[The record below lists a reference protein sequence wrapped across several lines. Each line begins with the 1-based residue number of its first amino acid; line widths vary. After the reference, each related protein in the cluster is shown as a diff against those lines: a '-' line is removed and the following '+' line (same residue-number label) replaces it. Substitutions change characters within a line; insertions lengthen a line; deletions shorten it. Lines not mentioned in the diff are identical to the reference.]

1 MSTMRKMVSVL
12 MLMLLCLSEPLALK
26 ACSTIYSSDSSIER
40 TSNMAQGILD
50 VLNQIGRGFERIYEE
65 DIPTM
70 QEVRGLLGMD
80 ESPEEDYIVNFIADR
95 EGFIIAHP
103 EGTEDL
109 TGSQHWNVGWGI
121 SMVDDVGFVSGLIDR
136 LQQEY
141 SIDADRI
148 YSTGMSNGGFISY
161 ELACQLSDRIAAIAS
176 VTGSMSLPTFQTCSP
191 ARPMPVVQ
199 IHGTADA
206 VVPYEGSAISRPI
219 EEVMEY
225 WVSYNNCDMNPIIT
239 AIDDIEMTDQ
249 TTVEHIVYP
258 NGKNGVTTELFLV
271 EGGTHSWP
279 GSIFGFP
286 GTNYDINA
294 SEEIWNFFSR
304 FDINGEIQL
313 SSLEES
319 TIDYDITIS
328 PNPAVES
335 IQLCWD
341 WNQSGVL
348 NVSIHD
354 ASGRSVLSNRQLS
367 NCGEMDIA
375 PLNKGVYLIKM
386 IDQASGK
393 SLTRKLIRI

>member
-1 MSTMRKMVSVL
+1 MRTARLFCVFTFTFCLFSMVQAQETITANITHDGIKREYILYVPASYDGRTEVP
-12 MLMLLCLSEPLALK
+12 LLFNFHG
-26 ACSTIYSSDSSIER
+26 YG
-40 TSNMAQGILD
+40 SNAIQQLFFGD
-50 VLNQIGRGFERIYEE
+50 FRE
-65 DIPTM
+65 
-70 QEVRGLLGMD
+70 
-80 ESPEEDYIVNFIADR
+80 IADR

-109 TGSQHWNVGWGI
+109 TGSQHWNVGWGS
-121 SMVDDVGFVSGLIDR
+121 SMVDDVGFVSVLIDR

-191 ARPMPVVQ
+191 ARPMPVMQ

-219 EEVMEY
+219 EQVMEY

-239 AIDDIEMTDQ
+239 AIDDIDMTDQ

-328 PNPAVES
+328 PNPAFES

-354 ASGRSVLSNRQLS
+354 ASGRSVLSNTQLS

-375 PLNKGVYLIKM
+375 SLKKGVYLIKM

>member
-1 MSTMRKMVSVL
+1 
-12 MLMLLCLSEPLALK
+12 
-26 ACSTIYSSDSSIER
+26 
-40 TSNMAQGILD
+40 
-50 VLNQIGRGFERIYEE
+50 
-65 DIPTM
+65 
-70 QEVRGLLGMD
+70 
-80 ESPEEDYIVNFIADR
+80 
-95 EGFIIAHP
+95 
-103 EGTEDL
+103 
-109 TGSQHWNVGWGI
+109 
-121 SMVDDVGFVSGLIDR
+121 
-136 LQQEY
+136 
-141 SIDADRI
+141 
-148 YSTGMSNGGFISY
+148 
-161 ELACQLSDRIAAIAS
+161 
-176 VTGSMSLPTFQTCSP
+176 
-191 ARPMPVVQ
+191 
-199 IHGTADA
+199 
-206 VVPYEGSAISRPI
+206 
-219 EEVMEY
+219 
-225 WVSYNNCDMNPIIT
+225 MNPIIT
-239 AIDDIEMTDQ
+239 AIDDIDMTDQ

-328 PNPAVES
+328 PNPAFES

-375 PLNKGVYLIKM
+375 SLNKGVYLIKM